1 MKKNICHKQGSAWF
15 VFSRHFFHKI
25 DTVFLCLY
33 QAWTFQSHTP
43 LCSRPSVT
51 LKQVFCT
58 RSSAQ
63 VWLTVRVA
71 SAIPHRHTLRQRIND
86 IQVLSRYSV
95 DIYQHI
101 LICTSRDIREFAFL
115 QSSEV
120 FSSQSKSSIILKSQ

>member
-1 MKKNICHKQGSAWF
+1 M
-15 VFSRHFFHKI
+15 FSRHFFYKI

-101 LICTSRDIREFAFL
+101 LICTRAGISENLPFCKALRYLVPNLNL
-115 QSSEV
+115 QLYLNLSNC
-120 FSSQSKSSIILKSQ
+120 KNK